1 MLDIALQGK
10 DIDFDPVSRK
20 ICVSRDVL
28 FDEDQF
34 IHRKKETQVF
44 DTSDSDS
51 MPDNE
56 EEPQEINEP
65 MPQAT

>member
-1 MLDIALQGK
+1 M
-10 DIDFDPVSRK
+10 
-20 ICVSRDVL
+20 L

-56 EEPQEINEP
+56 EEPQKLNES
-65 MPQAT
+65 MPQATQEDHARNH